1 MEIRKRE
8 RGIYRSIKMIV
19 HWQSMVVTKNN
30 YYKFLTHKEI
40 TMHRKKKGIEENARK
55 LEDTL

>member
-1 MEIRKRE
+1 M
-8 RGIYRSIKMIV
+8 

-30 YYKFLTHKEI
+30 YSKFLTHKEI
-40 TMHRKKKGIEENARK
+40 TMDRKKKGIEENARK